1 MIKQRAGCFHARQI
15 RRRKQL
21 PAFFIF
27 CEGGFFMKK
36 AILKTSGMLL
46 VVGLALT
53 AMLFGCRHKAEPKS
67 EKVTITVAGDA
78 NVTVNAPASF
88 EVAKGSKWGDIKGNV
103 NVTYKEGYEAAGF
116 KLENASGQD
125 LTDGYVFNE
134 SKTVFAVSKKQMV
147 TITVAGDANVKVNA
161 PASFEVAKGSKW
173 GDIKGNV
180 NVTYKEGYEAAGFKL
195 ENASGQ
201 DLTDDYAFNESKT
214 VFAVSKQ
221 IVTITVKGD
230 ANVTVN
236 APASF
241 EVAKGSKWGDIKGN
255 VNVTY
260 KEGYEAAG
268 FKLENAS
275 GQDLTDDYAFNES
288 KTVFAVSKQ
297 IVITI
302 TVKGDERTDISSGAF
317 IKVDYDKTWQ
327 DIKSQAQGKVG
338 LKVEWQGGD
347 YAIYEWRLDGETG
360 EKLTDDYKVKT
371 DITVYAVTNYAKFNI
386 SNNKISLT
394 SEGRGYT
401 GGSPKGKIIIPENI
415 TEIEDGAC
423 STGYCGGAFSGCSD
437 LKSVTFPASLT
448 SIGERAFGS
457 CSGLASVDLSS
468 CTSLTSIGDSAFS
481 YCTRLKNVSFPA
493 SLTWIGNSA
502 FHYCKGLTS
511 VSFPASLTSI
521 GNYAFYKC
529 TGLTSVDLSSY
540 TSLTSIGGGAFS
552 GCSGLKSVTFP
563 ASLTSIGGY
572 AFDGCSGL
580 TSVDLSSCTSLTSI
594 GGDAFYGCK
603 GLTSVSFPASLTSIG
618 ENAFEGC
625 KGLKSV
631 NFPTSLTSI
640 GDGAFRSCSGLTSVT
655 VDVGN
660 STYKAVDN
668 VVYTKDGTTLV
679 FAAGGLT
686 SVTIPNTVTSIGNSA
701 FDGCT
706 GLTSVS
712 FPASLTSIGTLA
724 FRGCSSLTSVSLS
737 SCTSLTSI
745 GGSAFY
751 NCEGLT
757 SVSFPASLTSIGGY
771 AFDGCDNLTSATFA
785 DATGWAVYHDYKYEK
800 KATDIEQS
808 DLANAATAA
817 KYLREKRDNGGYCDK
832 YWKKN

>member
-1 MIKQRAGCFHARQI
+1 
-15 RRRKQL
+15 
-21 PAFFIF
+21 
-27 CEGGFFMKK
+27 MKK
-36 AILKTSGMLL
+36 AILKTSGTLL

-53 AMLFGCRHKAEPKS
+53 AMLFGCKHKAEPKS
-67 EKVTITVAGDA
+67 KAEQQTGKVTITILGDSNVKSIETEIFTVDKGSKWSDIKGDVKVTYKDDYEAAGFKLGFPNGMNLTDNYVFNINITVVAVSKAKGTQQIEKVTITVAGDA

-103 NVTYKEGYEAAGF
+103 NVTYKEGYESAGF

-125 LTDGYVFNE
+125 LTDDYAFNE

-147 TITVAGDANVKVNA
+147 TITVAGDANVTVNA

-180 NVTYKEGYEAAGFKL
+180 NVTYNEGYGAAGFKL

-230 ANVTVN
+230 
-236 APASF
+236 
-241 EVAKGSKWGDIKGN
+241 
-255 VNVTY
+255 
-260 KEGYEAAG
+260 
-268 FKLENAS
+268 
-275 GQDLTDDYAFNES
+275 
-288 KTVFAVSKQ
+288 
-297 IVITI
+297 
-302 TVKGDERTDISSGAF
+302 ERTDIFSGPF

-338 LKVEWQGGD
+338 LKVEWRGGD

-386 SNNKISLT
+386 DNNEISITLV
-394 SEGRGYT
+394 GRGYI

-415 TEIEDGAC
+415 T
-423 STGYCGGAFSGCSD
+423 
-437 LKSVTFPASLT
+437 
-448 SIGERAFGS
+448 SIGEIAFR
-457 CSGLASVDLSS
+457 D
-468 CTSLTSIGDSAFS
+468 CT
-481 YCTRLKNVSFPA
+481 
-493 SLTWIGNSA
+493 
-502 FHYCKGLTS
+502 GLTS

-521 GNYAFYKC
+521 GESAFRAC
-529 TGLTSVDLSSY
+529 TGLTSVSFPASLTSIGKNAFDGCKGLTSVDLSIC
-540 TSLTSIGGGAFS
+540 TSLTSIGGYAFDGCTGLTS
-552 GCSGLKSVTFP
+552 VSFPASLTSIGWSAFEKCSGLTTVSLSGCTSLTSIGESAFIRCSGLTSVSFPASLTSIGWHAFNGCSGLKSVTFP
-563 ASLTSIGGY
+563 ASLTSIGSY
-572 AFDGCSGL
+572 AF
-580 TSVDLSSCTSLTSI
+580 
-594 GGDAFYGCK
+594 YECK

-618 ENAFEGC
+618 ESAFEGC
-625 KGLKSV
+625 S
-631 NFPTSLTSI
+631 S
-640 GDGAFRSCSGLTSVT
+640 LTSVT

-686 SVTIPNTVTSIGNSA
+686 SVTIPNTVTSIGNGA

-706 GLTSVS
+706 GITSVS
-712 FPASLTSIGTLA
+712 FPASLTKIGRWA
-724 FRGCSSLTSVSLS
+724 FS
-737 SCTSLTSI
+737 
-745 GGSAFY
+745 
-751 NCEGLT
+751 
-757 SVSFPASLTSIGGY
+757 
-771 AFDGCDNLTSATFA
+771 GCDNLTSATFA
-785 DATGWAVYHDYKYEK
+785 DAAGWAVCDDNGYENGVSY
-800 KATDIEQS
+800 IQQS
-808 DLANAATAA
+808 DLANPATAA
-817 KYLREKRDNGGYCDK
+817 KYLRDTYRKK

>member
-1 MIKQRAGCFHARQI
+1 
-15 RRRKQL
+15 
-21 PAFFIF
+21 
-27 CEGGFFMKK
+27 MKK
-36 AILKTSGMLL
+36 AILKTSGTLL

-53 AMLFGCRHKAEPKS
+53 AMLFGCKHKAEPKS
-67 EKVTITVAGDA
+67 KAEQQTGKVTITILGDSNVKSIETEIFTVDKGSKWSDIKGDVKVTYKDDYEAAGFKLGFPNGMNLTDNYVFNINITVVAVSKAKGTQQIEKVTITVAGDA

-103 NVTYKEGYEAAGF
+103 NVTYKEGYESAGF

-125 LTDGYVFNE
+125 LTDDYAFNE

-147 TITVAGDANVKVNA
+147 TITVAGDANVTVNA

-180 NVTYKEGYEAAGFKL
+180 NVTYNEGYGAAGFKL

-230 ANVTVN
+230 
-236 APASF
+236 
-241 EVAKGSKWGDIKGN
+241 
-255 VNVTY
+255 
-260 KEGYEAAG
+260 
-268 FKLENAS
+268 
-275 GQDLTDDYAFNES
+275 
-288 KTVFAVSKQ
+288 
-297 IVITI
+297 
-302 TVKGDERTDISSGAF
+302 ERTDIFSGPF

-338 LKVEWQGGD
+338 LKVEWRGGD

-386 SNNKISLT
+386 DNNEISITLV
-394 SEGRGYT
+394 GRGYI

-415 TEIEDGAC
+415 T
-423 STGYCGGAFSGCSD
+423 
-437 LKSVTFPASLT
+437 
-448 SIGERAFGS
+448 SIGEIAFR
-457 CSGLASVDLSS
+457 D
-468 CTSLTSIGDSAFS
+468 CT
-481 YCTRLKNVSFPA
+481 
-493 SLTWIGNSA
+493 
-502 FHYCKGLTS
+502 GLTS

-521 GNYAFYKC
+521 GKNAFDGCK
-529 TGLTSVDLSSY
+529 GLTSVDLSIC
-540 TSLTSIGGGAFS
+540 T
-552 GCSGLKSVTFP
+552 
-563 ASLTSIGGY
+563 SLTSIGGY
-572 AFDGCSGL
+572 AFDGC
-580 TSVDLSSCTSLTSI
+580 T
-594 GGDAFYGCK
+594 

-618 ENAFEGC
+618 WSAFEKCSGLTTVSLSGC
-625 KGLKSV
+625 
-631 NFPTSLTSI
+631 TSLTSI
-640 GDGAFRSCSGLTSVT
+640 GESAFEGCSSLTSVT

-686 SVTIPNTVTSIGNSA
+686 SVTIPNTVTSIGNGA

-706 GLTSVS
+706 GITSVS
-712 FPASLTSIGTLA
+712 FPASLTKIGRWA
-724 FRGCSSLTSVSLS
+724 FS
-737 SCTSLTSI
+737 
-745 GGSAFY
+745 
-751 NCEGLT
+751 
-757 SVSFPASLTSIGGY
+757 
-771 AFDGCDNLTSATFA
+771 GCDNLTSATFA
-785 DATGWAVYHDYKYEK
+785 DAAGWAVCDDNGYENGVSY
-800 KATDIEQS
+800 IQQS
-808 DLANAATAA
+808 DLANPATAA
-817 KYLREKRDNGGYCDK
+817 KYLRDTYRKK